1 MIPDKT
7 IFLTGGSGFVGR
19 AVIDAL
25 LAGGYRVRALTRATP
40 IVRDGVESV
49 RGDLFD
55 DAGLDAG
62 MQGCGAAIHLVGIIR
77 EDPAAGATFERVH
90 HEGTR
95 RVVEAAKRNGI
106 SRLVHMSALGARAD
120 SASDYARTKAAAESA
135 VRESGL
141 AFTIFRPSV
150 ILGPGGE
157 FARMLE
163 GWSRG
168 TATPYFFMPYF
179 GVGVF
184 GLTPRK
190 IQPVDVRDVA
200 ACVVKSLAMPE
211 TIAQSYDLGGPEA
224 MSWPRMY
231 ALAST
236 HFVGKPKLQLGFP
249 VWYAKL
255 ITHLAP
261 AKWLPFNRSQVVMA
275 GEDNVCDPGVM
286 GRVFGIQPHTLHAAL
301 SSGPSPAGGG

>member
-1 MIPDKT
+1 
-7 IFLTGGSGFVGR
+7 
-19 AVIDAL
+19 
-25 LAGGYRVRALTRATP
+25 
-40 IVRDGVESV
+40 
-49 RGDLFD
+49 
-55 DAGLDAG
+55 
-62 MQGCGAAIHLVGIIR
+62 
-77 EDPAAGATFERVH
+77 
-90 HEGTR
+90 
-95 RVVEAAKRNGI
+95 VVAAAKRNNVT
-106 SRLVHMSALGARAD
+106 RLVHMSALGARSD

-135 VRESGL
+135 VRDSGL

-150 ILGPGGE
+150 ILGLGGE

-179 GVGVF
+179 GVGLF
-184 GLTPRK
+184 GLTPKK

-200 ACVVKSLAMPE
+200 TCVARSMAMPE
-211 TIAQSYDLGGPEA
+211 TVGQTYDLGGPEA

-231 ALAST
+231 ALASA
-236 HFVGKPKLQLGFP
+236 HFVGKAKLQLGFP

-275 GEDNVCDPGVM
+275 GEDNVCDPGVLE
-286 GRVFGIQPHTLHAAL
+286 RVFGIKPHTLQEAL
-301 SSGPSPAGGG
+301 SSGSSPSGGG